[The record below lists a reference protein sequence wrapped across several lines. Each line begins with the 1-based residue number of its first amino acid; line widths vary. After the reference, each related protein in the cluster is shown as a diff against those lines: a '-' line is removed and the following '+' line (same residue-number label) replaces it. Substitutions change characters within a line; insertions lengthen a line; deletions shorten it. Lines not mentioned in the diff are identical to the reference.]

1 MEIGK
6 TKALFCYRNRQ
17 LDIQD
22 IRFIQEVIAR
32 DYPRGRSHI
41 ARCLCEAWQ
50 WVQPNGKIKEFAAR
64 DLLLRLE
71 EQEFI
76 ALPPRLRTK
85 INRKKDYE
93 QIPFFQQESLEGSI
107 QQFEPPEIEV
117 LGPRDGYLWDYLIH
131 HYHYLGRPPLV
142 GEHVRH
148 LVRIRGQEVACLA
161 WASAAWKIKS
171 RDQFIGWDES
181 SKRKNLYLLANN
193 TRFLILDWIRIKHLA
208 SKILALSLRR
218 LSADWQQRYGHPIV
232 LAETFVDLSRFA
244 GTCYQ
249 AANWIYVGQTKGS
262 AKRGNAYHYHG
273 QPKALYLYPLHRHFR
288 KVLRDDRS

>member
-1 MEIGK
+1 MEIGIEK
-6 TKALFCYRNRQ
+6 SLFCYRNRQ
-17 LDIQD
+17 LDKRD
-22 IRFIQEVIAR
+22 IRFIQGLISRE
-32 DYPRGRSHI
+32 YLRGRSHI
-41 ARCLCEAWQ
+41 ARMLCEAWQ
-50 WVQPNGKIKEFAAR
+50 WRQPNGKAKECAAR

-71 EQEFI
+71 EKDLI
-76 ALPPRLRTK
+76 VLPPRLRTK
-85 INRKKDYE
+85 VNRKKKYDQVPIFRQE
-93 QIPFFQQESLEGSI
+93 PFEGLI
-107 QQFEPPEIEV
+107 GQYDRPEIEV
-117 LGPRDGYLWDYLIH
+117 LDSQDGYLWDYLVQ

-161 WASAAWKIKS
+161 WASAAWKVKD

-181 SKRKNLYLLANN
+181 CKRKNLHLLANN
-193 TRFLILDWIRIKHLA
+193 NRFLILDWVRIKHLA

-262 AKRGNAYHYHG
+262 AKRGNTYYYHG
-273 QPKALYLYPLHRHFR
+273 QPKAVYLYPLHRQFKR
-288 KVLRDDRS
+288 LLNDQG